1 MSGLTYFEACTIGL
15 LQGVTELFPISSL
28 GHSILVPALIG
39 GTWKTDLD
47 MTAKDSPYLAFLVLA
62 HVATA
67 LALVAFFWRDW
78 VRIIGAL
85 FSSVRDRRVE
95 TPDQQLAWLLIIG
108 TIPVGLVGLALDKA
122 LRTHLGKPQP
132 AAAFLLLNGFVI
144 FAANYMLKN
153 SGKGRHA
160 ADEEYS
166 APRRGESPD
175 VAADRRLARLGWKSA
190 AGIGGAQA
198 FALLPG
204 ISRSGIT
211 MVAGLARG
219 LKTEDAARFAFLLAT
234 PVILAAGLFK
244 APELAKP
251 ENHGVLGPAV
261 AGSVL
266 AGIAA
271 YISVKFL
278 TKYFEHRDLKPFGIY
293 CILAGLFSL
302 IWFTVHK

>member
-1 MSGLTYFEACTIGL
+1 MSGLNYFEACSIGL

-28 GHSILVPALIG
+28 GHSILVPAFIG
-39 GTWKTDLD
+39 GHWKTDLD

-78 VRIIGAL
+78 LRIVGAL
-85 FSSVRDRRVE
+85 FSSIRERRVE
-95 TPDQQLAWLLIIG
+95 TPDQRLAWLLIIG
-108 TIPVGLVGLALDKA
+108 TIPVGLIGIALDKE

-132 AAAFLLLNGFVI
+132 AAAFLLVNGFVI
-144 FAANYMLKN
+144 FAANYLLK
-153 SGKGRHA
+153 SSSKGRHA
-160 ADEEYS
+160 DAG
-166 APRRGESPD
+166 APEPRPGESED
-175 VAADRRLARLGWKSA
+175 VAADRRLSRLGWKSA
-190 AGIGGAQA
+190 VGIGGAQA

-219 LKTEDAARFAFLLAT
+219 LRTEDAARFAFLLAT

-244 APELAKP
+244 APELTKP
-251 ENHGVLGPAV
+251 ENHGILGPAI
-261 AGSVL
+261 AGSLL
-266 AGIAA
+266 AGVAA
-271 YISVKFL
+271 YFSVKFL

-293 CILAGLFSL
+293 CILAGAFSL
-302 IWFTVHK
+302 VWFTVHH

>member
-1 MSGLTYFEACTIGL
+1 MSGLNYFEACTIGL

-39 GTWKTDLD
+39 GSWKTDLD

-67 LALVAFFWRDW
+67 LALVVFFWRDW

-85 FSSVRDRRVE
+85 FTSVRDRRVE
-95 TPDQQLAWLLIIG
+95 TTDQQLAWLLIIG
-108 TIPVGLVGLALDKA
+108 TIPVGLIGLALDHP
-122 LRTHLGKPQP
+122 LRSHLGKPTP
-132 AAAFLLLNGFVI
+132 AAVFLLINGFVI
-144 FAANYMLKN
+144 FIANYMLKN
-153 SGKGRHA
+153 AGKGRHA
-160 ADEEYS
+160 ADEAAL
-166 APRRGESPD
+166 APQRGETPEL
-175 VAADRRLARLGWKSA
+175 AADRRLARLGWKSA
-190 AGIGGAQA
+190 VGIGGAQA

-244 APELAKP
+244 TPELAKP
-251 ENHGVLGPAV
+251 ANHSILGPAI

-266 AGIAA
+266 AGVAA
-271 YISVKFL
+271 YISVRFL
-278 TKYFEHRDLKPFGIY
+278 TKYFENRDLKPFGIY
-293 CILAGLFSL
+293 CIVAGAFCLV
-302 IWFTVHK
+302 WFAVHK

>member
-1 MSGLTYFEACTIGL
+1 MSGLNYFEACTIGL

-28 GHSILVPALIG
+28 GHSILVPAFIG
-39 GTWKTDLD
+39 GRWRADLD

-78 VRIIGAL
+78 LRIVGAF
-85 FSSVRDRRVE
+85 FSSIRERRVQ
-95 TPDQQLAWLLIIG
+95 TPDQRLAWLLIIG
-108 TIPVGLVGLALDKA
+108 TIPVGLFGVVLDKE

-132 AAAFLLLNGFVI
+132 AAAFLLVNGFVI
-144 FAANYMLKN
+144 FAANYLLKS

-160 ADEEYS
+160 DAG
-166 APRRGESPD
+166 APDSRPGESDD
-175 VAADRRLARLGWKSA
+175 VAADRRLSRLGWKSA
-190 AGIGGAQA
+190 IGIGGAQA

-244 APELAKP
+244 APELTKS
-251 ENHGVLGPAV
+251 ENHGILGPAV
-261 AGSVL
+261 AGSLL
-266 AGIAA
+266 AGVAA
-271 YISVKFL
+271 YFSVKFL
-278 TKYFEHRDLKPFGIY
+278 TKYFENRDLKPFGIY
-293 CILAGLFSL
+293 CIVAGAFSL
-302 IWFTVHK
+302 IWFTVHN